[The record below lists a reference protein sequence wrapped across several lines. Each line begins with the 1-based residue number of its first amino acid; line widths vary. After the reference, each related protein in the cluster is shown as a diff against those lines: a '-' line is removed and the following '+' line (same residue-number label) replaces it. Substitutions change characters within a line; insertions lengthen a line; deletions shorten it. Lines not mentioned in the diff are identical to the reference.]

1 MVDEKPGNLSDVV
14 RAMGEKPPNSIKEIV
29 RVLSDLVIKLDAF
42 ATDIKRDV
50 AKVSSSNSE
59 IHAELVGIRE
69 SIAFLNADVE
79 QAKKDVVGFRQEL
92 TEVKK
97 QSFLQ
102 LHENQQLGRELSEAK
117 REIVELKQY
126 SRSMNVEVRGLPVVA
141 NEDLT
146 QSVRTI
152 ATRLGIEISENDI
165 DVVHRVQ
172 SRDKG
177 KPNVVVKFASRG
189 VRDRLLSVAKK
200 TRLNTTHL
208 GFEANDPL
216 YINEH
221 LCIENKILLSKA
233 RQAKREKNWK
243 YVWVSQGKILLRK
256 TENSPVLHIT
266 CEGDLM
272 RVV

>member
-1 MVDEKPGNLSDVV
+1 MGDEKPGNLSDVV

-29 RVLSDLVIKLDAF
+29 RVLSDLVVKLDAF
-42 ATDIKRDV
+42 ATDIKKDV
-50 AKVSSSNSE
+50 AKVSRSNTE

-69 SIAFLNADVE
+69 SITFLNADVE

-97 QSFLQ
+97 QSYRQ

-152 ATRLGIEISENDI
+152 ATRLGIEVSENDI

-177 KPNVVVKFASRG
+177 KPNVVVRFASRG

-208 GFEANDPL
+208 GFETNDPL

-233 RQAKREKNWK
+233 RQARREKNWK

-266 CEGDLM
+266 CEGDLT

>member
-1 MVDEKPGNLSDVV
+1 MADSDPGNLSDVV
-14 RAMGEKPPNSIKEIV
+14 KAMGEKPPNSIKEIV
-29 RVLSDLVIKLDAF
+29 RVLSDLVVKLDAF
-42 ATDIKRDV
+42 ATDIKKDV
-50 AKVSSSNSE
+50 AKVSSSNTE

-69 SIAFLNADVE
+69 SITFLNADVE
-79 QAKKDVVGFRQEL
+79 QVKKDVVGFRQEL

-97 QSFLQ
+97 QSSRLLQ
-102 LHENQQLGRELSEAK
+102 ENQQLGRELSEAK

-126 SRSMNVEVRGLPVVA
+126 SRNMNVEIKGLPVVA

-146 QSVRTI
+146 ASVRAI
-152 ATRLGIEISENDI
+152 ATCIGTEVSESDI

-172 SRDKG
+172 SRDKQ
-177 KPNVVVKFASRG
+177 KPNVVVRFASRG
-189 VRDRLLSVAKK
+189 VRDRLLSAAKK

-208 GFEANDPL
+208 GFQANDPL

-221 LCIENKILLSKA
+221 LCVENKVLLNKA

-243 YVWVSQGKILLRK
+243 YVWVSQGKVLMRK
-256 TENSPVLHIT
+256 AENSPVLQIT
-266 CEGDLM
+266 CEGDLI